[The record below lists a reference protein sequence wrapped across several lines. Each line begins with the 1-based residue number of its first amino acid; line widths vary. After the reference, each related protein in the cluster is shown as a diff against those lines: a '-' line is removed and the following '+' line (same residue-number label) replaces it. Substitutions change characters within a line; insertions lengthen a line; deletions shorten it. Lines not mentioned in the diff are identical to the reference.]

1 MLPGFL
7 DKDKAPAD
15 KSKNDLASIRRFAK
29 EGDAESQY
37 LLGHMYATGQ
47 KVEHDQ
53 AQAVKWY
60 SSAALQGQREAQ
72 YRLGLAYIYG
82 IGIGKNTVKG
92 RTWLKKAAEQKV
104 EAATQ
109 LLSYLK
115 PDANGVVDYNI
126 SLLVS
131 IYLERALNGDSDA
144 QLALGYMLENGWG
157 VQVNAAE
164 AKQWLTKARSLGAK
178 GAAIQLRKMHISE
191 SMGAA
196 PAIKQAAPVAVMDD
210 DNEPAS
216 GGRFKSLFIPVGLIL
231 IGLVLGMLV
240 FRRMDKHRV
249 PAEENSSLF

>member
-1 MLPGFL
+1 M
-7 DKDKAPAD
+7 
-15 KSKNDLASIRRFAK
+15 N
-29 EGDAESQY
+29 
-37 LLGHMYATGQ
+37 
-47 KVEHDQ
+47 
-53 AQAVKWY
+53 
-60 SSAALQGQREAQ
+60 
-72 YRLGLAYIYG
+72 
-82 IGIGKNTVKG
+82 
-92 RTWLKKAAEQKV
+92 
-104 EAATQ
+104 
-109 LLSYLK
+109 
-115 PDANGVVDYNI
+115 YNI

-249 PAEENSSLF
+249 PAEEDSSLF